1 MVFGKVTASFANRGA
16 KPFTHAIVDEAE
28 DLGVPALRMLVAITA
43 PASDA
48 LFFAGDLGQPATLPA
63 GVAVLGA
70 ECVILAY

>member
-1 MVFGKVTASFANRGA
+1 M
-16 KPFTHAIVDEAE
+16 DEAE

-63 GVAVLGA
+63 GVAVLGS